1 MRKFL
6 GTLALFVI
14 VIACVG
20 IYRDWFSLS
29 RVRDGSE
36 TEVHLQIHRDR
47 IRRDTK
53 GAAEAAREIGE
64 NLERKMSEKETFLK
78 HQ

>member
-6 GTLALFVI
+6 GTLALLVI

-20 IYRDWFSLS
+20 IYRDWFSFS
-29 RVRDGSE
+29 RVREGDD
-36 TEVHLQIHRDR
+36 TQVHLQIHRDR
-47 IRRDTK
+47 IRKDTK

-64 NLERKMSEKETFLK
+64 NFERKLTEQETFLK
-78 HQ
+78 HD